1 MQSETERTFRNLKV
15 IGSLKQN
22 DKLITESSIFE
33 IHPPTMTRSV
43 YRIWK
48 SENREENLNKILAC
62 VREAKNFI
70 EKTISTTEQSE
81 SFQGRL
87 FLITQDRLSK
97 RMLTAIEEVVPGL
110 TNFSVTYKDDAGILA
125 KIDLII
131 EEIKDFVTATKILIQ
146 SSNES
151 NTQSSNL

>member
-1 MQSETERTFRNLKV
+1 MQSETERTFRNLRV
-15 IGSLKQN
+15 ISSLKQN

-33 IHPPTMTRSV
+33 IHPPTMTRSM

-81 SFQGRL
+81 SFQGKL
-87 FLITQDRLSK
+87 ALITQDRLSK
-97 RMLTAIEEVVPGL
+97 RMLAAVEEVIPGL
-110 TNFSVTYKDDAGILA
+110 INFCVTYKDDAGILA

-131 EEIKDFVTATKILIQ
+131 EEIKDFVTATKTLIQ
-146 SSNES
+146 SSS
-151 NTQSSNL
+151 PPD

>member
-15 IGSLKQN
+15 ISSLKQN

-33 IHPPTMTRSV
+33 IHPPTMTRSM
-43 YRIWK
+43 YRLWK

-70 EKTISTTEQSE
+70 EKTMSTSEQSE
-81 SFQGRL
+81 SFQGKL

-97 RMLTAIEEVVPGL
+97 RMLAAVEEVVPGL

-131 EEIKDFVTATKILIQ
+131 EEIKDFVTATKTLTT
-146 SSNES
+146 
-151 NTQSSNL
+151 NT

>member
-15 IGSLKQN
+15 ISSLKQN

-33 IHPPTMTRSV
+33 IHPPTMTRSM

-70 EKTISTTEQSE
+70 EKTISTSEQSE
-81 SFQGRL
+81 SFQGKL

-97 RMLTAIEEVVPGL
+97 RMLAAVEEVVPGL

-131 EEIKDFVTATKILIQ
+131 EEIKDFVTATKTLMT
-146 SSNES
+146 
-151 NTQSSNL
+151 NT

>member
-15 IGSLKQN
+15 IASLKQN
-22 DKLITESSIFE
+22 DKLITESSFFD
-33 IHPPTMTRSV
+33 IHPPTVTRSV

-48 SENREENLNKILAC
+48 SENREQNLDRILQC

-70 EKTISTTEQSE
+70 EKTISTNEQSD

-87 FLITQDRLSK
+87 ALITQDRLSK
-97 RMLTAIEEVVPGL
+97 RMLSALEEVIPGM

-131 EEIKDFVTATKILIQ
+131 EEINDFVTATKTLII
-146 SSNES
+146 SSP
-151 NTQSSNL
+151 L

>member
-15 IGSLKQN
+15 ISSLKQN
-22 DKLITESSIFE
+22 DKLITESSFFE
-33 IHPPTMTRSV
+33 IHPPTMTRSM

-70 EKTISTTEQSE
+70 EKTISTSEQSE
-81 SFQGRL
+81 SFQGKL
-87 FLITQDRLSK
+87 FLITQERLSK
-97 RMLTAIEEVVPGL
+97 RMLMAVEEVIPGL

-131 EEIKDFVTATKILIQ
+131 EEIRDFVSATKMLM
-146 SSNES
+146 ES
-151 NTQSSNL
+151 TNS

>member
-15 IGSLKQN
+15 ISSLKQN

-33 IHPPTMTRSV
+33 IHPPTMGRSA

-48 SENREENLNKILAC
+48 SENREQNLDRILQC
-62 VREAKNFI
+62 VREAKSFI

-81 SFQGRL
+81 SFQGKL
-87 FLITQDRLSK
+87 ALITQERLSK
-97 RMLTAIEEVVPGL
+97 RMLSALQEVIPGM

-131 EEIKDFVTATKILIQ
+131 EEINDFVTATKTLLQ
-146 SSNES
+146 SSS
-151 NTQSSNL
+151 LVD

>member
-15 IGSLKQN
+15 ISSLKQN

-33 IHPPTMTRSV
+33 IHPPTMTRSM

-70 EKTISTTEQSE
+70 EKTISTSEQSE

-87 FLITQDRLSK
+87 FLITQERLSK
-97 RMLTAIEEVVPGL
+97 RMLMAVEEVIPGL

-131 EEIKDFVTATKILIQ
+131 EEIRDFVSATKTLM
-146 SSNES
+146 ES
-151 NTQSSNL
+151 TNS

>member
-15 IGSLKQN
+15 ISSLKQN

-33 IHPPTMTRSV
+33 THPPTMTRSM

-70 EKTISTTEQSE
+70 EKTISTSEQSE
-81 SFQGRL
+81 SFQGKL
-87 FLITQDRLSK
+87 FLITQERLSK
-97 RMLTAIEEVVPGL
+97 RMLMAVEEVIPGL

-131 EEIKDFVTATKILIQ
+131 EEIRDFVSATKTLM
-146 SSNES
+146 ES
-151 NTQSSNL
+151 TNS